1 MKIKAYT
8 LLGLLLLLLGCA
20 GNAPSRGGRGGRGPQ
35 MGVVRFG
42 VQVANVVDA
51 SKRNRL
57 WILVDVP
64 HRSLQFERN
73 QTTKKFSVKFFNYF
87 HG

>member
-20 GNAPSRGGRGGRGPQ
+20 GNAPSRGGRGPQ

-51 SKRNRL
+51 SQRNRL

-73 QTTKKFSVKFFNYF
+73 
-87 HG
+87 